1 VNTEMVNQNVS
12 FNLTQIIESLD
23 VSPSSVSENV
33 INSGAGGE
41 QFSMVFATAIEQ
53 VREQN
58 EGIEAA
64 VLSKSGKNLPL
75 SGFQRHNV
83 EEELARN
90 AGTLTALNQSIIDGK
105 VSHEIQVKK
114 GAQEEQVQEADSEVS
129 TEFKLHTV
137 RFMNGRKVL
146 TSIVDQ
152 GDLPELSENYN
163 SDLHTVED
171 DIFPNYSSSVEIKSL
186 LQDAQFKSLPL
197 WWQKQNIQSVDHDKE
212 VSLAG
217 RMAVSHGKQA
227 SITAVTNK
235 KPIATT
241 DKIALNSSKYIEDAS
256 DSNMSELAGLD
267 VVESLKRLGLSEKEM
282 NRLREYISDNP
293 DTDEIAL
300 NSSKYIED
308 ASDSNMSELAGLD
321 FVESLK
327 RLGLSEKE
335 MNRLREYISDN
346 PEILEV
352 TDNAMAARIYEVFS
366 DSNLGKQVNQNLPTA
381 MNSTDISNAAS
392 MNSNLIAQVTKN
404 LEEAMNVTN
413 KIETIVEQDESMAG
427 LMVAKKGSIK
437 SMEAINSFDQP
448 AHVEKST
455 ATIFGTNASQ
465 YSEFSTNLGMTQ
477 HQESEVSTQAI
488 DTKASFF
495 SQGVTR
501 PQFGEQ
507 LMRIVAREIDIPKQ
521 DGIDTLRIE
530 ITPPDLGDLEIELR
544 KQGKELEVRILAST
558 EAAADAIKDHSS
570 VLKNILGN
578 QDFSRV
584 QVNVDIGKREHSS
597 QQEQGDAKQGDPDVK
612 HEQRFVKVRIHDGV
626 IDTFV

>member
-1 VNTEMVNQNVS
+1 MVNQNVS

-267 VVESLKRLGLSEKEM
+267 V
-282 NRLREYISDNP
+282 
-293 DTDEIAL
+293 
-300 NSSKYIED
+300 
-308 ASDSNMSELAGLD
+308 
-321 FVESLK
+321 VESLK

>member
-1 VNTEMVNQNVS
+1 MVNQNVS

-241 DKIALNSSKYIEDAS
+241 DK
-256 DSNMSELAGLD
+256 
-267 VVESLKRLGLSEKEM
+267 
-282 NRLREYISDNP
+282 
-293 DTDEIAL
+293 IAL